1 VGDADGRASYRSVF
15 AVGEF
20 RSLFFAQ
27 IVSVLGNVIAQVAL
41 AVLVYTR
48 TGSALLSALTFTL
61 GLLPYLVGGTLLSG
75 IVDRLPARRT
85 LVSCDLVSAVVVGLM
100 VLPVPIPVLLVLIFL
115 AGLVDPVFAGVRAA
129 ILPDV
134 LGTGPQFVLG
144 RALFSMVWQGSQVA
158 GYAAGGLLLAAV
170 GPRGALALDSV
181 SFLGSALLVRLGT
194 RRREAIA
201 PSNDNLLRDSL
212 RSVRAV
218 MSHPRMRQ
226 LMLLHWLVP
235 TCALAPEALIAPYV
249 HLLHR
254 PTRDVGI
261 LLSAIAA
268 GMLVSNLI
276 IGRTLTTSRQRR
288 LMVPAAMLML
298 VPLLAFGAP
307 LGLVLSLLAL
317 AVSGLGSCFNLGR
330 DSAFIAAAPESLRAR
345 ALAIDQSGLMVVQ
358 GLGFA
363 FWGLLAEFVAVRTT
377 IVIAGA
383 TGLVLI
389 LALFW
394 RPRAYQGEKV

>member
-1 VGDADGRASYRSVF
+1 
-15 AVGEF
+15 
-20 RSLFFAQ
+20 
-27 IVSVLGNVIAQVAL
+27 
-41 AVLVYTR
+41 
-48 TGSALLSALTFTL
+48 
-61 GLLPYLVGGTLLSG
+61 
-75 IVDRLPARRT
+75 
-85 LVSCDLVSAVVVGLM
+85 
-100 VLPVPIPVLLVLIFL
+100 
-115 AGLVDPVFAGVRAA
+115 
-129 ILPDV
+129 
-134 LGTGPQFVLG
+134 
-144 RALFSMVWQGSQVA
+144 
-158 GYAAGGLLLAAV
+158 
-170 GPRGALALDSV
+170 
-181 SFLGSALLVRLGT
+181 
-194 RRREAIA
+194 
-201 PSNDNLLRDSL
+201 
-212 RSVRAV
+212 
-218 MSHPRMRQ
+218 
-226 LMLLHWLVP
+226 
-235 TCALAPEALIAPYV
+235 
-249 HLLHR
+249 
-254 PTRDVGI
+254 
-261 LLSAIAA
+261 
-268 GMLVSNLI
+268 MLVSNLI